1 MRMDLVNSTN
11 LADFIP
17 IINHKRITIL
27 KLDLEF
33 EGENAIKSRIE
44 LINKYHIPYI
54 FIEFNFLIFSIHIT
68 TAQEFFNFFIDNVY
82 KISLNGL
89 LTNDFFDIEELM
101 IIRVFRIN
109 LYFVYVGQ

>member
-1 MRMDLVNSTN
+1 MKNIIEENTNNLTITLINRAIYQTKATCGYYQDIKNYKKDLVIWDLRKEDNFDIYYMRMDLVNSTN

-44 LINKYHIPYI
+44 LINKYHI
-54 FIEFNFLIFSIHIT
+54 
-68 TAQEFFNFFIDNVY
+68 
-82 KISLNGL
+82 
-89 LTNDFFDIEELM
+89 
-101 IIRVFRIN
+101 
-109 LYFVYVGQ
+109 